1 MDTDTLLQQL
11 DIGEDRDIEFKSA
24 SGGLPK
30 SLWETLSAF
39 ANTDGGYIVLGVTQ
53 ERDRFSITGINNPE
67 AQLKHFWDNHNKN
80 RNLAPNITTQ
90 TPNILNLAPNITTRT
105 PNILNLAPN
114 ITKYYRRSLNP
125 CVKRGGSIGNWLS
138 ILSSNYAP
146 NISCHSEH

>member
-90 TPNILNLAPNITTRT
+90 TPNILNLAPNIT
-105 PNILNLAPN
+105 
-114 ITKYYRRSLNP
+114 KYYRRSLNP